1 MNDFLQN
8 LRGSSQKEKRTP
20 KTRRSFDHGNQ
31 YNAAPGF
38 QSHGNYQG
46 ARASNVK
53 KPATRAT
60 LHTHMTGGDHQ
71 PPHLSIEP
79 ADIMVELMDIYTKN
93 QDLLINVQERR
104 VKVEER
110 KAIALEKIAEYIRV
124 TTSSSTLKELLVLDG
139 EISGVSTDDSS
150 GNSSEESSKY
160 AVQKAGFEK
169 ELSKAETPLEPAL
182 ELSYNSVDGDGASLS
197 ENKIASR
204 ETVKK
209 IREKSAERM
218 EAGTALFH
226 TDDFFQAENKAAS
239 KFEEKEAQEA
249 LLRKRA
255 NENVEQ
261 KISVGKASKK
271 VSADFGNQ
279 PAKAIKHKNPQE
291 KIEKEAVFSKDKNA
305 VREGLLPREEIM
317 AIIHS
322 MRKKGSTFDQ
332 VAQHLVELGQPTFS
346 GRGDWHAQTIHR
358 LCNKKEEKKK
368 Q

>member
-71 PPHLSIEP
+71 PPHLSMEP

-139 EISGVSTDDSS
+139 EISGVSTDDRS
-150 GNSSEESSKY
+150 GASSEESSKY

-169 ELSKAETPLEPAL
+169 ELSKAELSYSVSAAGPELDSDEYQAHLAALDDSGVSQKPFEVPGSTPETSVEPAL

-197 ENKIASR
+197 ENQIASG

-209 IREKSAERM
+209 NREKS
-218 EAGTALFH
+218 
-226 TDDFFQAENKAAS
+226 
-239 KFEEKEAQEA
+239 
-249 LLRKRA
+249 
-255 NENVEQ
+255 V
-261 KISVGKASKK
+261 
-271 VSADFGNQ
+271 
-279 PAKAIKHKNPQE
+279 KAIKHKKPLE
-291 KIEKEAVFSKDKNA
+291 KIEKETVFSKDKNA
-305 VREGLLPREEIM
+305 GREGLLPRKEIM
-317 AIIHS
+317 AIINS
-322 MRKKGSTFDQ
+322 MREKGSTFDQ

-358 LCNKKEEKKK
+358 LCNKKEEKKQK
-368 Q
+368 